1 MRKGKIRFTALITSI
16 ILIAAFALH
25 SGSRA
30 IKDNYQLGLDLYIG
44 ASTVACQSENF
55 ARSIGYLLKEFEQP
69 NVDPA
74 TINAWPFEHAL
85 VDIRYFNIPIL
96 DDVRSDYC
104 KRTDAIYKQIVN
116 SRENKKLAKLF
127 KNEEK
132 RGKLAGFQSQLELVR
147 DVLTDFRESFE
158 EIPKWK
164 RYFVPWKNVREDLSE
179 KLKIPEQMYIF
190 D

>member
-1 MRKGKIRFTALITSI
+1 MKKGKVIICI
-16 ILIAAFALH
+16 ILVVILALH

-44 ASTVACQSENF
+44 AGTVACQSENF

-69 NVDPA
+69 DVDPA
-74 TINAWPFEHAL
+74 DVNAWPFEHAL

-96 DDVRSDYC
+96 DDVRSDYG

-116 SRENKKLAKLF
+116 SSENKKLAKLF
-127 KNEEK
+127 TNEEK
-132 RGKLAGFQSQLELVR
+132 REELAGLQSQFELVR
-147 DVLTDFRESFE
+147 DVLIDFRESFE
-158 EIPKWK
+158 EIPNWK
-164 RYFVPWKNVREDLSE
+164 RYFVSWKNVQEDLSE
-179 KLKIPEQMYIF
+179 KLRIPEQMYIF